1 MTKID
6 GPIKEALR
14 VHLIEPSRTP
24 LATREIRL
32 RCVEPTS
39 KYDTAAEAVDGER
52 ERERERERGGEEGES
67 PCVCACACGAR
78 RRMQLTGWMRMRM
91 RRRRRRRK
99 QEPIYL
105 AGTET
110 CVRGHLAPGP
120 PCWSFGSPLAARGQ
134 CTSKPWRRGHGSA
147 RAEIPPGARGS

>member
-32 RCVEPTS
+32 RCVE
-39 KYDTAAEAVDGER
+39 R
-52 ERERERERGGEEGES
+52 GEEGES